1 MFFKDQDP
9 DRFNFA
15 DIKELT
21 IFSDNVIPTMLEHLK
36 VISLPDSL
44 QQKIEAGQELT
55 TEEAYLTRAAAVV
68 ACERIV
74 QKAHSQGTIPHMTEG
89 ELDVYLWR
97 LGKEG
102 DYRKI
107 VRLQLQD
114 TVMF

>member
-9 DRFNFA
+9 ARFNFS
-15 DIKELT
+15 DIQELT
-21 IFSDNVIPTMLEHLK
+21 IFSDNVIPTMLQHLK
-36 VISLPDSL
+36 VIQIPDSL
-44 QQKIEAGQELT
+44 QHKIGAGRELT
-55 TEEAYLTRAAAVV
+55 TEEAYLARAAAVV

-74 QKAHSQGTIPHMTEG
+74 QKAHSQETFPHMTEG

-102 DYRKI
+102 EYRKI